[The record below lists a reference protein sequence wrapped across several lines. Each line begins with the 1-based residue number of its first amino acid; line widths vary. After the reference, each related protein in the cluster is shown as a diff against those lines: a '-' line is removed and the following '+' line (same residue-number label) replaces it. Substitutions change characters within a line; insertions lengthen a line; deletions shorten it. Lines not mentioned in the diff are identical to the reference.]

1 MSAEPQL
8 LSRLETAARLKISEA
23 TFERL
28 RYADPDF
35 PKPIRMLKGTIRF
48 VASEV
53 DAFIARRMAERDGAK
68 AA

>member
-28 RYADPDF
+28 RRAAPDF

-48 VASEV
+48 VESEV
-53 DAFIARRMAERDGAK
+53 DEFIARRMAERDGAK